1 MARTPSRTSDALRV
15 RGLGCPMREGEEER
29 WNSPAVAA
37 VAGEEGCVVSRRCDP
52 APSLSLSSS
61 STPADLEGA
70 WGRQAD
76 KAAGTAGGQR

>member
-1 MARTPSRTSDALRV
+1 VARTPSRTSDALRV
-15 RGLGCPMREGEEER
+15 WGLGCPMREGEEER

-37 VAGEEGCVVSRRCDP
+37 AAGEEGCVVSRRCDP
-52 APSLSLSSS
+52 APLSSS